1 MIKSR
6 KVMIS
11 LFILVS
17 LINSAGAVYAGGA
30 VVYLKQYLAVQNNEI
45 TAKSILRSKVLD
57 SDTAAALQRAV
68 ILNVYGGAVIYP
80 VKTLYR
86 LLQNTIPEPLSLV
99 GDKIIIFRD
108 TVLDNIDRETFL
120 SVADAL
126 WRKYGMKD
134 GKLEFELKRDSGFK
148 GNVKEAAGHEV
159 TGSKQEIDIVG
170 YSDKPL
176 KCMIYIKYRSK
187 DNNKQL
193 QKYYADIK
201 RFIPVAYAVK
211 TIRAGELLSG
221 KSVEYRDKEVD
232 KLSGGMFYRTFAT
245 SGENLTGYRASAV
258 INSGEPILKRNI
270 KPYRAVRSGERISI
284 NFIGRGIK
292 VTMKGYALSAGGI
305 NTEVRVK
312 PYESRNIFRG
322 IVKDKG
328 VVDVALP

>member
-6 KVMIS
+6 KVLIP
-11 LFILVS
+11 LFIMIS
-17 LINSAGAVYAGGA
+17 LINSAGTVYAGG
-30 VVYLKQYLAVQNNEI
+30 VVLYLKKYLAIQNYDI
-45 TAKSILRSKVLD
+45 TAQSILSSRVLD
-57 SDTAAALQRAV
+57 SDIAAALKKTV
-68 ILNVYGGAVIYP
+68 ILNVYGGTVIYP

-86 LLQNTIPEPLSLV
+86 SLENNISEPLSLV
-99 GDKIIIFRD
+99 GDRIIIFHD
-108 TVLDNIDRETFL
+108 DVLNNMDKETFL

-134 GKLEFELKRDSGFK
+134 GKLEFELKRDSSVDR
-148 GNVKEAAGHEV
+148 NDI
-159 TGSKQEIDIVG
+159 TGSKPVIDIVG

-176 KCMIYIKYRSK
+176 KCIIYVRYRGK
-187 DNNKQL
+187 DNNKRL

-211 TIRAGELLSG
+211 TIRSGELLSDE
-221 KSVEYRDKEVD
+221 SVKYRNKEAD
-232 KLSGGMFYRTFAT
+232 KLSNGIFYRTFVT
-245 SGENLTGYRASAV
+245 SGENLAGYRTSAV

-270 KPYRAVRSGERISI
+270 KLYRAVRSGERISI

-312 PYESRNIFRG
+312 PYETRNIFRG
-322 IVKDKG
+322 IVKDEG